1 MLHAMLHAM
10 VMTVWAFS
18 TAMVST
24 RMAQPLKT
32 DRVVGIDRPYVD
44 MGTCNS
50 PKEFGVVERSAGM
63 AMQRQLL
70 SRCSGLTKARKSVL
84 AHQTLLVANPPS
96 LLRGASWCSLDATF
110 TKLLVDESNKRR
122 GRRLRRPHHAHH
134 PHRPN

>member
-1 MLHAMLHAM
+1 MKVYRILPPDSVMLLAI
-10 VMTVWAFS
+10 VMTIWALS

-70 SRCSGLTKARKSVL
+70 D
-84 AHQTLLVANPPS
+84 
-96 LLRGASWCSLDATF
+96 RG
-110 TKLLVDESNKRR
+110 
-122 GRRLRRPHHAHH
+122 G
-134 PHRPN
+134 

>member
-1 MLHAMLHAM
+1 MSKLGNIYGEHEILPRLFLAPFHRGQKLVRVYRILLSDSVMLLAI
-10 VMTVWAFS
+10 VMTIWALS

-70 SRCSGLTKARKSVL
+70 
-84 AHQTLLVANPPS
+84 
-96 LLRGASWCSLDATF
+96 LD
-110 TKLLVDESNKRR
+110 VV
-122 GRRLRRPHHAHH
+122 G
-134 PHRPN
+134 